1 MYLKEIV
8 ASGFKSFADKLDIKL
23 DDKTTCIVGPNGSG
37 KSNVVDAVKWV
48 LGEQSVKTLR
58 GEGSMSDVI
67 FSGSKSR
74 NPLNVASV
82 ELIFDNSDHFLNVPY
97 TELSIKRRVY
107 RSGENEY
114 YLNGEKCR
122 LKDISNLLL
131 DTGMGKESFNI
142 ISQGEVDKI
151 LSNSPNDRRV
161 IFEEAAGILKYK
173 KRKEEAL
180 RKLDRT
186 HNNIDRVNDIIGELE
201 TQVEPL
207 KEQSEKAK
215 IYLENKKGLDNYEV
229 ALLAYDIEN
238 LNIDLNRVKQ
248 EKEKLEKE
256 VMTLSNETSSSD
268 AKDLEEA
275 NKIEKLEK
283 EQTSLQRRLL
293 EVTEMVEK
301 INGEKNLLQEKK
313 KQQKEQS
320 EIEEE
325 LRSTL
330 EQKKK
335 LEGYLEKLQKEIEFI
350 VLDSKKKEESGQEIS
365 KHLDTEKKKKNML
378 LSDFS
383 SHEQSIISI
392 EHKIN
397 SLKREIEEGGDL
409 PNSVR
414 KVLNSNLSGIHN
426 TLGNLLSTEDKYVK
440 ALNIAISANKNFII
454 TSDEPSAKK
463 AINYLKDNHLGRA
476 TFFPL
481 TVINSRYVDKDSL
494 KLLEKEEDF
503 VGILSDLID
512 YDKRYQNIIENQL
525 GTVIISKDL
534 DSATHLSHLVNKRYK
549 VVSLDGDV
557 VNVGGSLT
565 GGSIYQAK
573 SVILLKQDLKR
584 LIEQK
589 EVLELELK
597 EIKTEL
603 ETVEQEMQ
611 KIEDKEFIISK
622 EKVTMKEKYENKQ
635 TEINEQK
642 RLLEDINKTWSTLN
656 AMSNNA
662 LSEKEQELIERYHTL
677 SAEKATLQVTIEQ
690 IRNDIEELRRKN
702 EERIASDKLKNNT
715 LRNLEKDLHEK
726 EVLENRIE
734 IKMDTMLETLN
745 SDYELT
751 FEKAKATTHLDVEP
765 EEARQKVNS
774 YKATIKRLGMVNL
787 AAIEEY
793 ERVNTRYEF
802 LTKQKED
809 LLKAEDTLLEIMN
822 EMEDVMKEEFSNTF
836 TQISK
841 EFKQVF
847 KELFGGGNAELKLT
861 DPNNLLTTGV
871 EIVASPPG
879 KKLTTISLLSGGEKT
894 LTAISLLFAILNV
907 RTVPF
912 CLFDEVEAALD
923 EANVSEFGKYLNH
936 YKNKTQFL
944 IITHKKKTMEY
955 ANTLYGITM
964 QESGVSKL
972 VSVKLNEAVETL

>member
-494 KLLEKEEDF
+494 KLLEKEEGF
-503 VGILSDLID
+503 IGILSDLID

-611 KIEDKEFIISK
+611 KIEDKEFINSK

-635 TEINEQK
+635 AEINEQK

-662 LSEKEQELIERYHTL
+662 LSEKEQELIERYHAL

-751 FEKAKATTHLDVEP
+751 FEKAKATTHLDVDP

-822 EMEDVMKEEFSNTF
+822 EMDDVMKEEFSNTF

-879 KKLTTISLLSGGEKT
+879 KKLTTITLLSGGEKT

>member
-67 FSGSKSR
+67 FSGSKTR

-503 VGILSDLID
+503 IGILSDLID

-622 EKVTMKEKYENKQ
+622 EKVTMKEKYEHKQ

-662 LSEKEQELIERYHTL
+662 LSEKEQELIERYHAL

-702 EERIASDKLKNNT
+702 EERI
-715 LRNLEKDLHEK
+715 
-726 EVLENRIE
+726 
-734 IKMDTMLETLN
+734 
-745 SDYELT
+745 
-751 FEKAKATTHLDVEP
+751 
-765 EEARQKVNS
+765 
-774 YKATIKRLGMVNL
+774 
-787 AAIEEY
+787 
-793 ERVNTRYEF
+793 
-802 LTKQKED
+802 
-809 LLKAEDTLLEIMN
+809 
-822 EMEDVMKEEFSNTF
+822 
-836 TQISK
+836 
-841 EFKQVF
+841 
-847 KELFGGGNAELKLT
+847 
-861 DPNNLLTTGV
+861 
-871 EIVASPPG
+871 
-879 KKLTTISLLSGGEKT
+879 
-894 LTAISLLFAILNV
+894 
-907 RTVPF
+907 
-912 CLFDEVEAALD
+912 
-923 EANVSEFGKYLNH
+923 
-936 YKNKTQFL
+936 
-944 IITHKKKTMEY
+944 
-955 ANTLYGITM
+955 LYVI
-964 QESGVSKL
+964 
-972 VSVKLNEAVETL
+972 